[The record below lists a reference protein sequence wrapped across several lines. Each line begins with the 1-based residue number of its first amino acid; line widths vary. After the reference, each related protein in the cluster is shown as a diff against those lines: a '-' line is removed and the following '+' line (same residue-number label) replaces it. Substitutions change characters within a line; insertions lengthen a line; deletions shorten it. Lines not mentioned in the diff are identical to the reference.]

1 MLYRCLLEF
10 FVFPNKYD
18 FNISNVYK
26 IEANINTAVMCSK
39 LFPMENHNTLPC
51 INQIGFFINRERQ
64 LAKERAERERQD
76 MEKRKQKDLELKQKM
91 EKIKE
96 LV

>member
-1 MLYRCLLEF
+1 MAMKIKLPLKLLTRIISKRYEDG
-10 FVFPNKYD
+10 NKYGY
-18 FNISNVYK
+18 FY
-26 IEANINTAVMCSK
+26 
-39 LFPMENHNTLPC
+39 
-51 INQIGFFINRERQ
+51 RERQ

-96 LV
+96 LVNTSVDHF

>member
-1 MLYRCLLEF
+1 MDIFY
-10 FVFPNKYD
+10 
-18 FNISNVYK
+18 
-26 IEANINTAVMCSK
+26 
-39 LFPMENHNTLPC
+39 
-51 INQIGFFINRERQ
+51 RERQ

-96 LV
+96 LVNTSVDHFWLLTLDPERLNVSHSVDNLHEALGP

>member
-39 LFPMENHNTLPC
+39 LFPMENHNTLPF
-51 INQIGFFINRERQ
+51 INQIGFSSTERDSWPRKEPRENVRIWRNES
-64 LAKERAERERQD
+64 K
-76 MEKRKQKDLELKQKM
+76 KTWS
-91 EKIKE
+91 
-96 LV
+96 

>member
-1 MLYRCLLEF
+1 
-10 FVFPNKYD
+10 
-18 FNISNVYK
+18 
-26 IEANINTAVMCSK
+26 
-39 LFPMENHNTLPC
+39 MENYNTYPF

>member
-1 MLYRCLLEF
+1 MKAWIF
-10 FVFPNKYD
+10 FVFPNKHD

-26 IEANINTAVMCSK
+26 IEANINTQP
-39 LFPMENHNTLPC
+39 LPMENYNTYPF